1 MSQLPKILFIEDEEM
16 LSLIIK
22 DSLEAKGFDVKLLN
36 QSLTYYE
43 EFLAFKPHLIL
54 LDIMMPDINGYQIAE
69 KIREKDKVTPIIFLT
84 AKVNSNDVLKA
95 FEIGANDYIKK
106 PFTIDELVA
115 RINVA
120 IRNNRHLT
128 TTQSPKY
135 VVLNKYHYNYSEM
148 YLMINDLKINIPY
161 KENELLNNL
170 VNSIN
175 TIVPKQTILKTIWDN
190 DNQKNSKNLDV
201 LIVKLRGYLKQDAS
215 IKILNVKGVG
225 YKLTIVPFNANN

>member
-36 QSLTYYE
+36 HSLTYYDV
-43 EFLAFKPHLIL
+43 FLSFKPHLIL
-54 LDIMMPDINGYQIAE
+54 LDIMMPDVNGYQIAE
-69 KIREKDKVTPIIFLT
+69 KIREMDKNIPIIFLT

-95 FEIGANDYIKK
+95 FELGANDYIKK

-120 IRNNRHLT
+120 IRNNRHLAT
-128 TTQSPKY
+128 IQSPKY
-135 VVLNKYHYNYSEM
+135 VALNKYYYNYSEM
-148 YLMINDLKINIPY
+148 YLTINDLKINIPY
-161 KENELLNNL
+161 KENELLNSL

-190 DNQKNSKNLDV
+190 SNQKNSKNLDV
-201 LIVKLRGYLKQDAS
+201 LIVKLRGYLKQDPS

-225 YKLTIVPFNANN
+225 YKLTITPFNANN